1 MYTFYVIFLASSMV
15 KIRQAEIS
23 RLPDD
28 DQLEDL
34 EGDKPHPAVIG
45 AARGGQLDH
54 LLHQQLIVE
63 HNLETIV

>member
-1 MYTFYVIFLASSMV
+1 MYTFYVLFLASSMV
-15 KIRQAEIS
+15 KIRQSEIS

-54 LLHQQLIVE
+54 LLHQQLVVR
-63 HNLETIV
+63 TTWRQS